1 MRVTDIRKNKE
12 GYELNLNALI
22 YSELLMSNVS
32 FLITNQICR
41 VLP

>member
-1 MRVTDIRKNKE
+1 MENVEVRKNKE
-12 GYELNLNALI
+12 GYGLNLNALI

-32 FLITNQICR
+32 FLVTNHFCR